1 MARVTPQEY
10 AQNWQTGLSGSV
22 NKISKGIDR
31 TRKNPMEKAVAA
43 IPKMQQNFN
52 AAIAE
57 GRVAEGFNRVSFDEW
72 KAKFKSKG
80 LPRIDQG
87 AREAVSDMA
96 RFGQELLSH
105 IDAGLAQQ
113 DSMPTMT
120 KADTKAKM
128 NAWFDHMSSFKRS
141 R

>member
-1 MARVTPQEY
+1 MARVTPQEF

-31 TRKNPMEKAVAA
+31 TRKNPMERAVAA

-52 AAIAE
+52 AAIAD

-72 KAKFKSKG
+72 KSKFKSKG

-87 AREAVSDMA
+87 AREAVSDMT
-96 RFGQELLSH
+96 RFGQELLAH
-105 IDAGLAQQ
+105 IDAGQATME
-113 DSMPTMT
+113 SMSTLT
-120 KADTKAKM
+120 KADMKARM
-128 NAWFDHMSSFKRS
+128 NAWFDHMSNFQRS